1 MASFSPSRSSVAA
14 GVAAFVVAAAV
25 AVGARYGLVDNTLIG
40 QACEAGEQ
48 SLRCEVRLAIHDG
61 FRSMVPGFAAIAA
74 GLWCLWRP
82 TVAKLLLTVTLA
94 GLCLFLFNAWP
105 AGLALTLV
113 LVSLGRPAPATRGTA

>member
-25 AVGARYGLVDNTLIG
+25 AVGARYGLVDSTVIG
-40 QACEAGEQ
+40 QACEAGEE
-48 SLRCEVRLAIHDG
+48 SLRCEVRLAINDG
-61 FRSMVPGFAAIAA
+61 FRSLVPGFAAIVA

-82 TVAKLLLTVTLA
+82 TAAAMLVTLLVA

-105 AGLALTLV
+105 AGLAVTLV
-113 LVSLGRPAPATRGTA
+113 LLSLGRPARQRRRTA